1 MLIITKNGQITAIDK
16 ELLKL
21 LNTDLSSVSEMVN
34 TLNLELSSIQSEPLN
49 LNGHLFKVK
58 EIDLLTVDDIKT
70 FDLSVSEELSETAF
84 TEITEPSPSL
94 SETYEEPEETHFEPK
109 ILEEQHLEP
118 AFEPKIEQK
127 EEPEVFEEKSEDFLV
142 IPEEKPENKEEENV
156 LDIGLINIP
165 EEKTPEPEEEKE
177 NKDKLINIEEEKIE
191 FEIPHEEIA
200 KTSESELS
208 VPEDGIIEISFEDD
222 LAEIRN
228 ILNMNKEEFN
238 KAIISE
244 LKKASEELGLDY
256 NELLNWHDQLIEQ
269 IKEEKKDIYK
279 FIEKKDYTNL
289 HESYHKL
296 KGAALNLRLS
306 QIALVLKKLDELSKA
321 HEDIEKIKAIT
332 DDFYKLIE
340 NESLNLAEQQAEEKE
355 ENKQDSTDVQADKF
369 VENIILKTIQTYL
382 NTQNEAQFQK
392 DKKYIEKLLNTKIDS
407 IEDLEKIVKGM

>member
-84 TEITEPSPSL
+84 TEITESSPSL

-222 LAEIRN
+222 LEEIRN

-279 FIEKKDYTNL
+279 FMEKKDYTNL

-340 NESLNLAEQQAEEKE
+340 NESVNLAEQQAEEKE